1 MLRSAGY
8 MVGKIDDDAIIET
21 LAGESQVD
29 GVVLELPALRA
40 IALGRRIQV
49 RYDSSIVML
58 IIASPAETVR
68 RALGSVPVLSPA
80 QIGDDLIS
88 AIDLAIATRQL
99 RRTG

>member
-21 LAGESQVD
+21 LAGESHVD

-40 IALGRRIQV
+40 IALARRIQV
-49 RYDSSIVML
+49 RHSGRVVML

-68 RALGSVPVLSPA
+68 RLVSVPVLSPA
-80 QIGDDLIS
+80 QMGDDLIS
-88 AIDLAIATRQL
+88 AIDLALAARQL

>member
-21 LAGESQVD
+21 LAGESHVD

-40 IALGRRIQV
+40 IALARRIQV
-49 RYDSSIVML
+49 RYRGRVVML

-68 RALGSVPVLSPA
+68 RALVSVPVLSPA
-80 QIGDDLIS
+80 QMGDDLIS
-88 AIDLAIATRQL
+88 AIDLALAARQL